1 MNNTVFKISIFIFL
15 IISLTLIILHNIF
28 GISISFLA
36 EEEIKE
42 NRTLKVD
49 LIDSISINNTE
60 TIYDKMN
67 NIYYYTITDKYENNN
82 YVLKL
87 NLDNGY
93 KYKILNTSLNIIKID
108 YSKPIDIII
117 YNEKYYYETKI
128 QLTNLPLINITTPST
143 IGSTDVNSSFTYINS
158 ENINKIITTNSEIHV
173 RGATAKNFDKKS
185 YKLNFCND
193 SCTKDNNII
202 ISDFYYGSAFILD
215 AVYRDPSK
223 IRNVLSINLW
233 NLISKD
239 FTELNIDSEFVEL
252 FINNEYKGLY
262 VFTETVNRRNLNLNK
277 EDDINY
283 GVVLKANSW
292 NKLSN
297 TMNFKDLSLNNFYE
311 YELKYPNDEDYH
323 KDVWNQLINKL
334 GTFYDNYYK
343 ITDKLIEETFDIN
356 NYIDLII
363 FNAFI
368 NNSDNNFIKNNY
380 FYYNNIENF
389 KINIQP
395 WDMEY
400 SFGLNY
406 SSENEMATLKNLSDY
421 NLIYTSFYHDEAKNL
436 NELII
441 KRYWNLRKNILTKEY
456 FDNILNNYKNELS
469 KGSALRDSNIW
480 YEYDIDL
487 EIEDIRTWIYNRLD
501 YFDEYVRSLENE

>member
-1 MNNTVFKISIFIFL
+1 MNNIVLKISIFVFL
-15 IISLTLIILHNIF
+15 IISLVLIVLYNIF
-28 GISISFLA
+28 GVSISFLD
-36 EEEIKE
+36 EDKIKDE
-42 NRTLKVD
+42 RTLKID
-49 LIDSISINNTE
+49 LIDNISINNIE
-60 TIYDKMN
+60 AIYDKAN
-67 NIYYYTITDKYENNN
+67 NIYYYTVSDRYENNN

-87 NLDNGY
+87 NLESGY
-93 KYKILNTSLNIIKID
+93 KYKIKNASLNIIKVN
-108 YSKPIDIII
+108 YNKPIDVII
-117 YNEKYYYETKI
+117 YNDKYYYETKI

-143 IGSTDVNSSFTYINS
+143 IGSTDVTSNFTYINS
-158 ENINKIITTNSEIHV
+158 ENTTKVINTNSEIHI
-173 RGATAKNFDKKS
+173 RGATAKNFPKKS

-193 SCTKDNNII
+193 SCSKDNNII

-223 IRNVLSINLW
+223 IRNVLSIELW

-239 FTELNIDSEFVEL
+239 FTELNINSEFVEL

-262 VFTETVNRRNLNLNK
+262 VFTEPVNRRNLNLNK
-277 EDDINY
+277 EDDLNY
-283 GVVLKANSW
+283 GVVLKTNSW
-292 NKLSN
+292 NKLSSKL
-297 TMNFKDLSLNNFYE
+297 TYKDLINNGFYE
-311 YELKYPNDEDYH
+311 YELKYPNDEEHHEEIWMDIV
-323 KDVWNQLINKL
+323 KKIGN
-334 GTFYDNYYK
+334 FYDNDKK
-343 ITDKLIEETFDIN
+343 ITDKLIEDTFDIN

-380 FYYNNIENF
+380 FYYNNEENF

-406 SSENEMATLKNLSDY
+406 SDENEMAALKNLSDY
-421 NLIYTSFYHDEAKNL
+421 NLTYTKFYHGDNIDK
-436 NELII
+436 LII
-441 KRYWNLRKNILTKEY
+441 KRYLELRKNILTKEY
-456 FDNILNNYKNELS
+456 FDNLLDNYKIELT
-469 KGSALRDSNIW
+469 KGSALRDSNLW

-501 YFDEYVRSLENE
+501 YFDEYVRNLENE